1 MELFSIIKSSVE
13 IIYSKYDFILV
24 GSRPLINVVKNRFN
38 GRIIYFPNWADK
50 IIEDNKIDD
59 EDIFSMNTEKFN
71 IVYTGNIGKAQDFE
85 SLIKTIGNVQEN
97 IHWTFVGDGRFKSQF
112 KRLIEYNN
120 LTTKVTF
127 IDQVNINLI
136 PSIANKA
143 DALFLSLKSDEI
155 FSKTVPAKLQVYM
168 ALGKPII
175 GMLNGEGARLINE
188 ADCGTVEENY
198 NYEELAKKII
208 YPFIGNF
215 MNENDLSKIIDKS
228 YSVFRKKNVVDL
240 VKVGDRSVL
249 ELFHGPTLAFKDV
262 AMQLLGNFYEYYLNN
277 ENEKLNIVVATSG
290 DTGAAA
296 IDAIKGKKN
305 INIFVLHPHNRVSP
319 VQRKLMT
326 TGKEQNVF
334 NIAINGSFDDCQNL
348 VKLMFADKNF
358 SQDIKMSGVNSIN
371 WARIIAQSVYYFYS
385 YFLVEDNKQP
395 INFSVPT
402 GNFGDVYAGYLAK
415 KMGLPINK
423 LIVAT
428 NQNDILHRAISKG
441 SYEVE
446 KVHETISPSMD
457 IQIASNFERLLY
469 DLNDGDDIQTAEVM
483 KNIKENG
490 KYIIDQKK
498 SNIINNNFLSSRM
511 SEEEVLKTI
520 NTVYEK
526 YSIVLDPHSA
536 IGYGAFDK
544 INLNGNNIVLATAH
558 PCKFPD
564 AIKKAINLKADLPEE
579 LMFVLNEEE
588 KFDIIDNDVDKVKKH
603 IKERIQ

>member
-1 MELFSIIKSSVE
+1 MKYISTRNSSKTFEFKDVFIKGLADDGGLFIPK
-13 IIYSKYDFILV
+13 
-24 GSRPLINVVKNRFN
+24 
-38 GRIIYFPNWADK
+38 
-50 IIEDNKIDD
+50 
-59 EDIFSMNTEKFN
+59 
-71 IVYTGNIGKAQDFE
+71 
-85 SLIKTIGNVQEN
+85 SLIK
-97 IHWTFVGDGRFKSQF
+97 FS
-112 KRLIEYNN
+112 
-120 LTTKVTF
+120 
-127 IDQVNINLI
+127 
-136 PSIANKA
+136 
-143 DALFLSLKSDEI
+143 KSDIDE
-155 FSKTVPAKLQVYM
+155 FKD
-168 ALGKPII
+168 
-175 GMLNGEGARLINE
+175 LN
-188 ADCGTVEENY
+188 Y
-198 NYEELAKKII
+198 QELAKKII

-228 YSVFRKKNVVDL
+228 YSVFRKKNVVNL

-277 ENEKLNIVVATSG
+277 ENKKLNIVVATSG

-305 INIFVLHPHNRVSP
+305 LNIFVLHPHNRVSP

-334 NIAINGSFDDCQNL
+334 NIAINGNFDDCQNL

-371 WARIIAQSVYYFYS
+371 WARIITQSVYYFYS

-498 SNIINNNFLSSRM
+498 LNIINNNFLSSRM

>member
-1 MELFSIIKSSVE
+1 MKYISTRNSSKTFEFKDVFIKGLADDGGLFIPKS
-13 IIYSKYDFILV
+13 L
-24 GSRPLINVVKNRFN
+24 
-38 GRIIYFPNWADK
+38 
-50 IIEDNKIDD
+50 NK
-59 EDIFSMNTEKFN
+59 FS
-71 IVYTGNIGKAQDFE
+71 
-85 SLIKTIGNVQEN
+85 
-97 IHWTFVGDGRFKSQF
+97 
-112 KRLIEYNN
+112 
-120 LTTKVTF
+120 
-127 IDQVNINLI
+127 
-136 PSIANKA
+136 
-143 DALFLSLKSDEI
+143 KSDIDE
-155 FSKTVPAKLQVYM
+155 FKD
-168 ALGKPII
+168 
-175 GMLNGEGARLINE
+175 IN
-188 ADCGTVEENY
+188 Y
-198 NYEELAKKII
+198 QELAKKII

-215 MNENDLSKIIDKS
+215 MSENDLSKIIDKS

-305 INIFVLHPHNRVSP
+305 VNIFVLHPHNRVSP

-334 NIAINGSFDDCQNL
+334 NIAINGNFDDCQNL
-348 VKLMFADKNF
+348 VKSMFADKNF

-446 KVHETISPSMD
+446 KVSETISPSMD
-457 IQIASNFERLLY
+457 IQIASNFERLIY
-469 DLNDGDDIQTAEVM
+469 DLNKGDDIQTINTM
-483 KNIKENG
+483 KNIKEKG

-498 SNIINNNFLSSRM
+498 LDEININFLSTRM

-520 NTVYEK
+520 KSVYEK
-526 YSIVLDPHSA
+526 FNIVLDPHSA

-544 INLNGNNIVLATAH
+544 TNLSGNNIVLATAH
-558 PCKFPD
+558 PCKFPN
-564 AIKKAINLKADLPEE
+564 AIKNATNIEAKLPEE
-579 LMFVLNEEE
+579 LMFIINEKENY
-588 KFDIIDNDVDKVKKH
+588 DIIDNNVDKVKQH
-603 IKERIQ
+603 IKERI